1 MRMLSASIRSMCRL
15 FMLNFKNHVFVNSI
29 APISPLEQKPTNI
42 ANFFTFQTSEILQ
55 HGRARWIAGGRR
67 RGEVGKEGGWMEE
80 DPKWARVLDLSPRII
95 GFTYNCNDICTNT
108 YVNGLFFRQGESNS
122 GPVAAIGKFCALNV
136 AFIQC

>member
-1 MRMLSASIRSMCRL
+1 MEEQDGL
-15 FMLNFKNHVFVNSI
+15 
-29 APISPLEQKPTNI
+29 LE
-42 ANFFTFQTSEILQ
+42 
-55 HGRARWIAGGRR
+55 GGGGARWGRR
-67 RGEVGKEGGWMEE
+67 EGGWMEE